1 MPLAKRFIQQEEDAF
16 NLFKVVGQLKSQ
28 VETTEMLLF
37 ELQAQID
44 KVNLEKED
52 IKKRSQTGQPQSK
65 PKVSILCDSI
75 VLLGV

>member
-1 MPLAKRFIQQEEDAF
+1 
-16 NLFKVVGQLKSQ
+16 
-28 VETTEMLLF
+28 MLLF